1 MAIQVVTAA
10 QQRFFNSVA
19 KDIVA
24 RAKSNLSSAKG
35 ATALEGTI
43 DYEVIELSDGIA
55 IYFKMADYGEFV
67 DKGVKGKGGE
77 LPEGSKYPGSWGG
90 RRYFTTYE
98 GKRKDS
104 PFKFGSGSGGS
115 GGMRRGISKWI
126 KTKGLKGRDA
136 KTGRYITDK
145 SLVFLICRNIYIR
158 GVHGISFFQNAIMNG
173 IKDLSKGYEV
183 AFIEDFEST
192 MIKATK
198 K

>member
-1 MAIQVVTAA
+1 MEVVTDS
-10 QQRFFNSVA
+10 QQRFFDSVA

-35 ATALEGTI
+35 A
-43 DYEVIELSDGIA
+43 EVIVTKEGLT
-55 IYFKMADYGEFV
+55 IYFKMADYGTFV

-90 RRYFTTYE
+90 RRYYTTWE

-104 PFKFGSGSGGS
+104 PYKFGSGSGGS
-115 GGMRRGISKWI
+115 GGLRRGISKWI

-145 SLVFLICRNIYIR
+145 SLVFLISRNIYIR
-158 GVHGISFFQNAIMNG
+158 GVHGISFFQNAIMQC
-173 IKDLSKGYEV
+173 IKDLGKGYEV
-183 AFIEDFEST
+183 AFIDDFEKT

-198 K
+198 